1 MNILQISGLALSAV
15 ALAVLLRQYLAE
27 YALALGLEVYQ
38 EKGVSLEG
46 WRRDLEGWYYC
57 GSDGSRL
64 SGPAADTDG
73 GN

>member
-1 MNILQISGLALSAV
+1 MMGAGFAPLTSEWWHFQDDDT
-15 ALAVLLRQYLAE
+15 RD
-27 YALALGLEVYQ
+27 ALGLEVYQ